1 MKEYGKNDKIV
12 SCKQLGERMRTGKL
26 FVISGPSGTGKG
38 TICNGVLA
46 DMEGMELS
54 ISMTTRS
61 PRPGEK
67 EGKDYFFVTEEKF
80 QEIKAKKGFLESA
93 GVYEHS
99 YGTPKKMVMEKLDS
113 GKDVILEID
122 TQGALMVKESHP
134 EGILI
139 FILPPSL
146 KVLKERITKRG
157 TDSEEVIS
165 KRMKEAVKEISVA
178 DRYDYIVVNDELSVA
193 VDTVKSIIKAE
204 RNKVDNNT
212 IMKYIKKYEEEEK

>member
-1 MKEYGKNDKIV
+1 
-12 SCKQLGERMRTGKL
+12 
-26 FVISGPSGTGKG
+26 
-38 TICNGVLA
+38 
-46 DMEGMELS
+46 
-54 ISMTTRS
+54 
-61 PRPGEK
+61 
-67 EGKDYFFVTEEKF
+67 
-80 QEIKAKKGFLESA
+80 
-93 GVYEHS
+93 
-99 YGTPKKMVMEKLDS
+99 MVMEKLDS

-212 IMKYIKKYEEEEK
+212 IMKYTAAVDSRRATRREGRRRIARRAGGRISGFGYRDIY

>member
-1 MKEYGKNDKIV
+1 M
-12 SCKQLGERMRTGKL
+12 
-26 FVISGPSGTGKG
+26 
-38 TICNGVLA
+38 
-46 DMEGMELS
+46 
-54 ISMTTRS
+54 
-61 PRPGEK
+61 
-67 EGKDYFFVTEEKF
+67 
-80 QEIKAKKGFLESA
+80 
-93 GVYEHS
+93 
-99 YGTPKKMVMEKLDS
+99 
-113 GKDVILEID
+113 
-122 TQGALMVKESHP
+122 
-134 EGILI
+134 I